1 MIRGRRHIDKKAPC
15 LSLSLHDLA
24 IPRNNAWMKRII
36 LASVFIF
43 FDYASTLAFCRN
55 SYEEAN
61 PLARVFMEN
70 LGIFSGLTLFV
81 LLVNVPIYVTLSID
95 SHLVRLPSRI
105 AVPFAVFVDVVF
117 AWWIAG
123 AHFVGGSSWFWAA
136 PDLARQVL
144 GATLYLGLAL
154 VLTVPWRKTKNG

>member
-1 MIRGRRHIDKKAPC
+1 MNKKEPC
-15 LSLSLHDLA
+15 LSLSLRDMA

-36 LASVFIF
+36 LASAFIF

-55 SYEEAN
+55 FYEEAN
-61 PLARVFMEN
+61 PIARVFMEN

-117 AWWIAG
+117 ALWIAG
-123 AHFVGGSSWFWAA
+123 VHFVGGSSWFWAA

-144 GATLYLGLAL
+144 GATLYLGFAF
-154 VLTVPWRKTKNG
+154 VLIKPWRETKKC